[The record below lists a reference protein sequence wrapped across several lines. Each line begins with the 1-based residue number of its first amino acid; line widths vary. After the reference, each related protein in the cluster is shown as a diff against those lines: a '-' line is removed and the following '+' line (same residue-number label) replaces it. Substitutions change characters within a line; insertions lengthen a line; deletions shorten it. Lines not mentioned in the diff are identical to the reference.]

1 MNTKKTLNDIGPG
14 EHAIISE
21 LKSDENMK
29 RRLLDIGLIRG
40 TKVEYEEIS
49 AHCPTCKRELY
60 VPELHDLN
68 CMNREKAYQQ
78 IVKEINNV

>member
-40 TKVEYEEIS
+40 TKVECLGRSPGGDPS
-49 AHCPTCKRELY
+49 AYLIRGAVIAIRSEDC
-60 VPELHDLN
+60 
-68 CMNREKAYQQ
+68 EKILIKA
-78 IVKEINNV
+78 N

>member
-40 TKVEYEEIS
+40 SKVECLGRSPGGDPS
-49 AHCPTCKRELY
+49 AYLIRGAVIAIRSEDCENIL
-60 VPELHDLN
+60 
-68 CMNREKAYQQ
+68 
-78 IVKEINNV
+78 IKEN

>member
-40 TKVEYEEIS
+40 TKVECLGRSPGGDPS
-49 AHCPTCKRELY
+49 AYLIRGAVIAIRSEDCENILI
-60 VPELHDLN
+60 
-68 CMNREKAYQQ
+68 KA
-78 IVKEINNV
+78 N